1 MYIEGKARIGHYGKS
16 FLNPHGR
23 VSRDISIA
31 AASSIL
37 HGRKSSKVLDS
48 TAATGIRG
56 IRYALESG
64 AKEVTLLE
72 INETAYKDAAKNVK
86 SNRIKAT
93 LAHESIQGFANNTDE
108 HFDIIDLD
116 PFGSAAP
123 NIFDLLKVSRDGTYL
138 FVTSTDTAVLC
149 GASAM
154 ACRRIYDSVPMHN
167 EFCKEV
173 GMRILIGYVAKTAFQ
188 FGFGISPVLSLS
200 YLHYMRSF
208 IRLDHGIANVHDSMS
223 EMGYVHYC
231 EKCMFR
237 SCEKGYLP
245 KLLKCPS
252 CGGALRSAGRMWC
265 GNLKNN
271 EFIDGMIAETDT
283 LSGDSMDI
291 IKKIR
296 GEADIPLYYS
306 IPHMTKR
313 MAVGS
318 VSPAE
323 VAACLKLKGWNV
335 SGTHFEDSSLRTDA
349 DSHAVAEC
357 IKKIRKRMERAKKG
371 NRRPTS

>member
-1 MYIEGKARIGHYGKS
+1 MYIEGRARIGRYGNS
-16 FLNPHGR
+16 FLNPHAK
-23 VSRDISIA
+23 VSRDISVA
-31 AASSIL
+31 AALSIL
-37 HGRKSSKVLDS
+37 RGRKSSKLLDS

-56 IRYALESG
+56 IRYALEAG

-72 INETAYKDAAKNVK
+72 INETAYKDAVRNVK
-86 SNRIKAT
+86 SNNADVT
-93 LAHESIQGFANNTDE
+93 LFNESIQGFANRTSE

-154 ACRRIYDSVPMHN
+154 ACKRIYDSVPMHN

-200 YLHYMRSF
+200 YMHYMRSL
-208 IRLDHGIANVHDSMS
+208 IRLDHGVANVHGSMS
-223 EMGYVHYC
+223 EMGYAHFC
-231 EKCMFR
+231 ESCMFR

-245 KLLKCPS
+245 KLFRCPS
-252 CGGALRSAGRMWC
+252 CGGAMRTAGRMWC

-271 EFIDGMIAETDT
+271 GFIDGMLGENGW
-283 LSGDSMDI
+283 LSGESLDALER
-291 IKKIR
+291 IR
-296 GEADIPLYYS
+296 KEADLPLYYS
-306 IPHMTKR
+306 IPHMTKKL
-313 MAVGS
+313 AIGS
-318 VSPAE
+318 VSPNE
-323 VAACLKLKGWNV
+323 VSECLKLKGWEV
-335 SGTHFEDSSLRTDA
+335 SGTHFEDSALRTDA
-349 DSHAVAEC
+349 DSRTVAGC
-357 IKKIRKRMERAKKG
+357 IKRIRRRMDKG
-371 NRRPTS
+371 RRGKLIIS